1 MKHTIT
7 TFVFIVIL
15 TVFCFCKEDEKDLV
29 LDCSLSSL
37 SINLEKT
44 TKAVCNA
51 SNGIILVS
59 ALGGKGKLS
68 FSINGSNFGETRE
81 FKDLAVG
88 SYEITVMDE
97 QQCRSSLTVAMD
109 CKEDITVDIINV
121 TAAHCGADDGSFEV
135 KATGGTGN
143 YQYKIENGDLQPHGR
158 FSNLEAGSYLLTV
171 NDTNNCKA
179 STNVNIREEAKIEI
193 TEIISSG
200 TSSCDAVDGS
210 LLVMVEGGDGHY
222 EYKLDETDF
231 GPGNEFKNLTS
242 KTYTLTVRD
251 GKGCSVTQTVNIAER
266 NELRILS
273 IDGIPPGCDVADG
286 TLTIEA
292 TGGDGK
298 YQYKV
303 GKEDFQS
310 SPYFIELAAGTYEI
324 IVMDGAGCSVYENHQ
339 IFSNISYFSNIKPL
353 ITRGCVADECHAG
366 KNELL
371 DMTDLEAIREG
382 DSLIIEKIVNGNPI
396 SKNGTLTEDEVKMIT
411 CWLEDGAPDN

>member
-1 MKHTIT
+1 MKHTIK

-15 TVFCFCKEDEKDLV
+15 AAFCFCKEDEKDLV
-29 LDCSLSSL
+29 IDCSLSSL
-37 SINLEKT
+37 SINLEKA
-44 TKAVCNA
+44 TKTSCGA
-51 SNGIILVS
+51 SNGVILVS

-68 FSINGSNFGETRE
+68 FSIEGSNFGETRE
-81 FKDLAVG
+81 FKDLAMG

-97 QQCRSSLTVAMD
+97 QQCRSSLTVTMD
-109 CKEDITVDIINV
+109 CKADITLDIINI
-121 TAAHCGADDGSFEV
+121 TAARCGADDGSFEA

-143 YQYKIENGDLQPHGR
+143 YQYKIENGDLQPHGQ
-158 FSNLEAGSYLLTV
+158 FGNLEAGSYLLTV
-171 NDTNNCKA
+171 NDTHNCKA
-179 STNVNIREEAKIEI
+179 STKVNITEEAKIAI

-200 TSSCDAVDGS
+200 TSSCNAVDGS

-273 IDGIPPGCDVADG
+273 IDGTPPGCDVADG

-292 TGGDGK
+292 
-298 YQYKV
+298 
-303 GKEDFQS
+303 
-310 SPYFIELAAGTYEI
+310 AGTYEI
-324 IVMDGAGCSVYENHQ
+324 IVMDGTGCSVYENHQ
-339 IFSNISYFSNIKPL
+339 IFSDISYFSNIKPL